1 MKRSIFLLFVMLSC
15 IASKAQNY
23 SYRSVE
29 GDPMKT
35 RIYTLKNGLTIYLS
49 DYAEQPRIQT
59 YVAVRAGGK
68 NDPAESTGLA
78 HYLEHL
84 MFKGTSKFGTSNYA
98 AERPLLDQ
106 IEQQYEVYGHTT
118 DAEQRKAIYHVIDSL
133 SYAASQHAIANE
145 YDKLMAGIGST
156 GSNAYTDVDVTCYVE
171 DIPANEVTR
180 WAKIQSNRFMDMVI
194 RGFHTELEAVYEEFN
209 IHLTSDFDKLDE
221 TINRALFPHHPYG
234 TQTVIGTQEHLKN
247 PSLQNVWKFYHE
259 WYAPNNVAICMSG
272 DLGGNPD
279 SIVSII
285 DHYFGEWKPNEQL
298 PTLKFEKETPLQ
310 SPIYN
315 KVYGREREM
324 VALAWRVPAMNE
336 RDYDK
341 MILLDQLLYNEKAGL
356 LDIDLNQSQAVM
368 AAQSMLRGMADY
380 STYWILGLPKEGQSL
395 EQVRDLML
403 KEIENVKAGK
413 FSDKM
418 LEAIVN
424 NLKREQMEDQQSNS
438 SRANEMVEAFIN
450 RIDWQDNVERLDRI
464 SKLTKQDIIDFARK
478 YFTDGYACA
487 YKYQGEDP
495 NEKKIE
501 KPLISPIEMNRDKQ
515 SAFVVETLQMP
526 VEDIAPVFTDFDK
539 DMSKATL
546 KNGNTLL
553 YKKNEDDGLFNLQY
567 LIERGTK
574 QDKRLDMAIDYLQ
587 YLGTKKMSA
596 EALQTQLYNL
606 ACDVDIRAGE
616 RRTTINISGLQSN
629 MKQAME
635 LVEQWINNPKADKLT
650 LMAMKED
657 MLKMRA
663 DNKLEQKTNFA
674 RLFAYATYGADN
686 ASTHILSNDE
696 VRSIKAADLLDA
708 VRSLKNYKQTIAYY
722 GPASQQEIE
731 SLIAMHNTAKEPIAA
746 EEDNYFKKQIVTQPE
761 VFIAPYEA
769 KNIYMRSYSN
779 NGQTFNPSE
788 QARIN
793 LFNEYFGGGMNT
805 IVFQELREARGLA
818 YSASAIFLS
827 ASRKDDT
834 NSFFTNIISQNDKMG
849 DCIDV
854 FNQITEDMPL
864 SESAF
869 KLSKDA
875 ILKRMA
881 TERTT
886 RFDILPL
893 YLQLQELGITT
904 NPDPQIYN
912 EIKQMSLQDLA
923 DFHRQNVK
931 GRIYRYIILGDEKE
945 LDMKKLENM
954 GTIKRL
960 TTEQIFGY

>member
-1 MKRSIFLLFVMLSC
+1 MKKTLLMLIVLLTSI
-15 IASKAQNY
+15 ATQAQHY
-23 SYRSVE
+23 AYRSVD

-49 DYAEQPRIQT
+49 NYPEQPRIQT
-59 YVAVRAGGK
+59 YIAVRAGGK

-84 MFKGTSKFGTSNYA
+84 MFKGTSQFGTSNYA

-118 DAEQRKAIYHVIDSL
+118 NVDQRKAIYHTIDSL
-133 SYAASQHAIANE
+133 SYEASRHAIANE

-156 GSNAYTDVDVTCYVE
+156 GSNAYTDVDVTCYIE
-171 DIPANEVTR
+171 DIPANEVTQ

-247 PSLQNVWKFYHE
+247 PSLQNVWNFYHQ

-279 SIVSII
+279 SIVNII
-285 DHYFGEWKPNEQL
+285 DQYFGEWKANDKL
-298 PTLKFEKETPLQ
+298 PHLQFEKETTLDT
-310 SPIYN
+310 PIYN

-324 VALAWRVPAMNE
+324 VAIAWRVPAMNE

-341 MILLDQLLYNEKAGL
+341 MLLLDQLLYNEKAGL
-356 LDIDLNQSQAVM
+356 IDLDLNQSQAVM
-368 AAQSMLRGMADY
+368 MAEGMLRGMADY
-380 STYWILGLPKEGQSL
+380 STYWMIGLPKEGQTL

-403 KEIENVKAGK
+403 REVEKVKAGK
-413 FSDKM
+413 FNEKM
-418 LEAIVN
+418 LDAIVN
-424 NLKREQMEDQQSNS
+424 NMRRQEMEGQQSNS
-438 SRANEMVEAFIN
+438 NRANEMVEAFIN
-450 RIDWQDNVERLDRI
+450 HIDWKDKVTQLERI
-464 SKLTKQDIIDFARK
+464 SKLTKQDIIDFARQ
-478 YFTDGYACA
+478 YLTAGYACA

-501 KPLISPIEMNRDKQ
+501 KPQISPIEMNRDKQ
-515 SAFVVETLQMP
+515 SNFVSETLKMP
-526 VEDIAPVFTDFDK
+526 VEDIAPVFIDFDK
-539 DMSKATL
+539 DMSRTTL
-546 KNGNTLL
+546 QNGNTLL

-567 LIERGTK
+567 LIECGTK

-596 EALQTQLYNL
+596 EALQSKLYSL

-635 LVEQWINNPKADKLT
+635 LVEQWLSSPKPDKLT

-657 MLKMRA
+657 VLKMRA
-663 DNKLEQKTNFA
+663 DDKLEQKTNFA
-674 RLFAYATYGADN
+674 RLNNYAIYGADN

-696 VRSIKAADLLDA
+696 IRLIKASDLLNA
-708 VRSLKNYKQTIAYY
+708 IRSLKDYKQTILYY
-722 GPASQQEIE
+722 GPSSQSEVE
-731 SLIAMHNTAKEPIAA
+731 NLIAMHNTTKQPI
-746 EEDNYFKKQIVTQPE
+746 EIGEDSYFKKQVVTQSE
-761 VFIAPYEA
+761 VIIAPYDA

-779 NGQTFNPSE
+779 NGQPFNASE

-818 YSASAIFLS
+818 YSASALYQP

-834 NSFFTNIISQNDKMG
+834 NSFYTNIISQNDKMG

-864 SESAF
+864 SEGAF

-886 RFDILPL
+886 RFNILPL

-904 NPDPQIYN
+904 NPDQQIYN
-912 EIKQMSLQDLA
+912 EIKQMTLQDLA
-923 DFHRQNVK
+923 DFHHQNVK
-931 GRIYRYIILGDEKE
+931 GRTYRYLILGDEKE
-945 LDMKKLENM
+945 LDIKKLESL
-954 GTIKRL
+954 GTIKRV